1 MRAGHLHTS
10 TLTGIL
16 SAIVVVILLATAGCN
31 TSHETLRCLVLVQ
44 DDNTKAGIEGAKVT
58 VYVEMG
64 ENKTASYSK
73 ATNQNGRAEFNLP
86 VSQKG
91 HVAWLTVEKAGYE
104 SYRGEYFN
112 LEDSE
117 EVKVCYLVR
126 KETDTGNINPPTT
139 STGEI
144 NAPTSKVETSVP
156 LKIEPTTPS
165 PTVISHVPKVTDT
178 PSPPTLIP
186 TRIPPPRPLIQL
198 SIRDLWPV
206 GTGCQ
211 IGGTWWAD
219 LWIQPT
225 GGDGHYK
232 YYINGDWKADSIE
245 QGVTIHLT
253 SPSCT
258 AIVGTASVESGGTI
272 VSEKFY
278 VPVPACCQ

>member
-1 MRAGHLHTS
+1 MDEKLQSLRKQLAEAEYNLRLIQERKSEFVLETDIPLQLIKEERRLLKLIEELRHSIDGLEKPAGDNKRNRRSVLMTK
-10 TLTGIL
+10 L
-16 SAIVVVILLATAGCN
+16 S
-31 TSHETLRCLVLVQ
+31 
-44 DDNTKAGIEGAKVT
+44 
-58 VYVEMG
+58 
-64 ENKTASYSK
+64 ENKTAVVWAALITAC
-73 ATNQNGRAEFNLP
+73 ATIIAAIIGIWPELQKIRATPIL
-86 VSQKG
+86 
-91 HVAWLTVEKAGYE
+91 A
-104 SYRGEYFN
+104 
-112 LEDSE
+112 
-117 EVKVCYLVR
+117 
-126 KETDTGNINPPTT
+126 TT
-139 STGEI
+139 
-144 NAPTSKVETSVP
+144 
-156 LKIEPTTPS
+156 LPTTPS
-165 PTVISHVPKVTDT
+165 FESLPVTAT
-178 PSPPTLIP
+178 SGVNV
-186 TRIPPPRPLIQL
+186 QL